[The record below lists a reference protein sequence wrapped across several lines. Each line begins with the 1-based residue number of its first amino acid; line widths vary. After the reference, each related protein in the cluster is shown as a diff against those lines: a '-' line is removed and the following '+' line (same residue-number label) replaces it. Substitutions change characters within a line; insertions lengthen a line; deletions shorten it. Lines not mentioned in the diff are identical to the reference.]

1 MTESLLIIHFIN
13 TDIFLLPVPRAIF
26 KNIFA
31 DGGAS
36 KKARNDNVVGVAS
49 LGAPMGAPMMPG
61 VPMMPYIPHGYN
73 VPGFP
78 VMPMQP
84 GMRMPGVCKK
94 LSLFGQSKRE

>member
-1 MTESLLIIHFIN
+1 
-13 TDIFLLPVPRAIF
+13 
-26 KNIFA
+26 
-31 DGGAS
+31 
-36 KKARNDNVVGVAS
+36 
-49 LGAPMGAPMMPG
+49 MGAPMMPG